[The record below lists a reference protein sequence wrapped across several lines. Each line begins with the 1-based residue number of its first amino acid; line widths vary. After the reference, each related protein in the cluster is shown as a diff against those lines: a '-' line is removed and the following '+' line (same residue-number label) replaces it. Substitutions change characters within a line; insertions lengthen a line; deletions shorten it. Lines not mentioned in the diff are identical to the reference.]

1 MPFSS
6 IIESLLPTI
15 FIIAVGYSLAR
26 WMGLTI
32 NPIGTLLRFVFLPV
46 YLFMTLKARMS
57 FEMFFIVALI
67 GGAVVGVGFLIHKNA
82 HRILKAEVDPSV
94 AIPNVAAFAIPLFAL
109 SWGGRGLGTACAL
122 FAGVS
127 ITAFILQK
135 KEFVKLLREPWIYA
149 VAAGIIL
156 NEADISVTFLDDILS
171 PLMGATFPL
180 LLLFLGASLHPFEGF
195 TDVNAW
201 VTGVLR
207 VVTGFFVALLGVSL
221 FSVIPAVAAGAVI
234 ASMAPP
240 ASKALSLAVSSKETH
255 TSRGPANVG
264 LIVSLAVFILF
275 LITGW
280 EPW

>member
-6 IIESLLPTI
+6 IVESLLPTI

-32 NPIGTLLRFVFLPV
+32 NPLGTLLRYVFLPV

-67 GGAVVGVGFLIHKNA
+67 GGAVVGVGFLIYKNA
-82 HRILKAEVDPSV
+82 HRILKAEVDPSI
-94 AIPNVAAFAIPLFAL
+94 AIPNVAVFSIPLFAL

-201 VTGVLR
+201 VTAVLR

-234 ASMAPP
+234 ASIAPP